1 VIVTHGSV
9 EPMVR
14 WLREQGLDA
23 GAFVTQ
29 YGDDTVEADALGGDE
44 TAVPANAARARSDE
58 APAHEFDDA
67 ASRS

>member
-1 VIVTHGSV
+1 
-9 EPMVR
+9 MVR

-44 TAVPANAARARSDE
+44 AVPGNAPLPPGDV
-58 APAHEFDDA
+58 APVHEFDDA